1 MSQRGYQITSVASQ
15 QSRLNYQFHS
25 GKSISTRT
33 CYVNIVRNFNIR
45 DGINLLFILQTGAFH
60 HFLRCYF
67 MGNVRQSYIKN
78 LAAKLIMDYDDEFST
93 DFEEN
98 KHKVTEYT
106 NVKSKVIR
114 NRVAG
119 YIVRQKCIQLRTKI
133 SQV

>member
-1 MSQRGYQITSVASQ
+1 
-15 QSRLNYQFHS
+15 
-25 GKSISTRT
+25 
-33 CYVNIVRNFNIR
+33 
-45 DGINLLFILQTGAFH
+45 
-60 HFLRCYF
+60 

-78 LAAKLIMDYDDEFST
+78 LAAKLILDYDDEFST

-98 KHKVTEYT
+98 KHKVTEFT

-133 SQV
+133 PQV